1 MNGLLGGTSHAKLMT
16 RNDIA
21 LQLNSF
27 TSDSQFTSRRD
38 SKFELN
44 VMRRTSGVNR

>member
-27 TSDSQFTSRRD
+27 T
-38 SKFELN
+38 
-44 VMRRTSGVNR
+44 